1 VGQPRAGPHSLTD
14 RAAKCF
20 SLRKANTGLL
30 TGFHL
35 TRGALRRH
43 EKSTATGVLSLEF
56 VFGGMLH
63 LNWTWLLLRGAI
75 GLGIIGLLFSSQ
87 RFWYRAIWRMTS
99 NWGSQGLR
107 VAARLLYVTVLLMI
121 IAATADG
128 FRMGHGHIIP
138 RATMITVFAGL
149 WFFSALFAYLAVLLV
164 RGIDRIWAW
173 LRAAYKLKKNPAPQ
187 QGATSLSASHTLN
200 APASAA
206 AELISNPSRRYF
218 FKTATALAGAGPFL
232 TAVYGFAAE
241 RLDYQVRRVDVAMP
255 NLPAGLEGM
264 KIVQISDIHLSS
276 YMPRLQ
282 VRRAVSMAND
292 LGADLALVTGDF
304 ITGAGDPIADCIDE
318 IRELRVP
325 LGVWGC
331 NGNHEIYARAEDT
344 AQFLFAQAG
353 MKLLRQENAEV
364 HFNGASFNLIG
375 VDYQRERT
383 TGGRRVQVLQNVEPL
398 VRRDMPNI
406 LMSHNPNSFNRAAEL
421 GIELTL
427 AGHTHGGQI
436 QVEILDHR
444 LSPARFITDYV
455 AGLYQRPMFAP
466 APNDRAATP
475 GSKFDVSHGSLFP
488 NRSSALASIYV
499 NRGLGTVG
507 APVRLGVP
515 PEITLLTLRRA

>member
-1 VGQPRAGPHSLTD
+1 MIA
-14 RAAKCF
+14 
-20 SLRKANTGLL
+20 
-30 TGFHL
+30 
-35 TRGALRRH
+35 
-43 EKSTATGVLSLEF
+43 
-56 VFGGMLH
+56 
-63 LNWTWLLLRGAI
+63 LNWTWLLLRILI
-75 GLGIIGLLFSSQ
+75 GLGLLGLLFFSQ
-87 RFWYRAIWRMTS
+87 RFWYRAIWRITS
-99 NWGSQGLR
+99 NWGSQLLR
-107 VAARLLYVTVLLMI
+107 VTVRLIYVMLLVLI
-121 IAATADG
+121 IGALADG
-128 FRMGHGHIIP
+128 FHAGRSGHILSGVNLL
-138 RATMITVFAGL
+138 TVFAGL
-149 WFFSALFAYLAVLLV
+149 WFFSALFAFLAVKLV
-164 RGIDRIWAW
+164 RGIDRIWGW
-173 LRAAYKLKKNPAPQ
+173 FRVAYRLKTNSTSSGTPAV
-187 QGATSLSASHTLN
+187 
-200 APASAA
+200 SAA
-206 AELISNPSRRYF
+206 AATSAPPATELISDPSRRYF
-218 FKTATALAGAGPFL
+218 FKTASALAGAGPFL

-241 RLDYQVRRVDVAMP
+241 RLDYQVHRVEIPIP

-264 KIVQISDIHLSS
+264 NIVQISDIHLSS

-282 VRRAVSMAND
+282 VRRAVNMAND

-318 IRELRVP
+318 VRGLRAP

-331 NGNHEIYARAEDT
+331 NGNHEIYAHAEGT
-344 AQFLFAQAG
+344 AQYLFAQAG
-353 MKLLRQENAEV
+353 MKLLRSENAQLT
-364 HFNGASFNLIG
+364 FNNASFNLIG

-383 TGGRRVQVLQNVEPL
+383 TGGRRVQVLQHVEPL

-406 LMSHNPNSFNRAAEL
+406 LMSHNPNAFNRAAEM

-466 APNDRAATP
+466 APDDRASLP
-475 GSKFDVSHGSLFP
+475 GSAFDKSHGSLFP

>member
-1 VGQPRAGPHSLTD
+1 
-14 RAAKCF
+14 
-20 SLRKANTGLL
+20 
-30 TGFHL
+30 
-35 TRGALRRH
+35 
-43 EKSTATGVLSLEF
+43 
-56 VFGGMLH
+56 
-63 LNWTWLLLRGAI
+63 LNWTWLLVRSVIALSI
-75 GLGIIGLLFSSQ
+75 LGLLFFSQ
-87 RFWYRAIWRMTS
+87 RFWYRAIWRATS
-99 NWGSQGLR
+99 NWGSQWLR
-107 VAARLLYVTVLLMI
+107 VAARLIYVTLLLLI
-121 IAATADG
+121 IAVVADG

-138 RATMITVFAGL
+138 RASMITVFAGL
-149 WFFSALFAYLAVLLV
+149 WFFSALFGYIAVKLV
-164 RGIDRIWAW
+164 SGMDRIWSW
-173 LRAAYKLKKNPAPQ
+173 LRAAYRLKANPKTSRVAIPGVPAAPY
-187 QGATSLSASHTLN
+187 SS
-200 APASAA
+200 APAAV
-206 AELISNPSRRYF
+206 ELLPDPSRRYF
-218 FKTATALAGAGPFL
+218 FKTVTAFAGAAPFL

-241 RLDYQVRRVDVAMP
+241 RLDYQVRKVEIPIP

-264 KIVQISDIHLSS
+264 KIVQLSDIHLSS

-282 VRRAVSMAND
+282 VRRAVNMAND

-304 ITGAGDPIADCIDE
+304 ITGAGDPIADCIE
-318 IRELRVP
+318 EVKGLRAS

-331 NGNHEIYARAEDT
+331 NGNHEIYAHAEDK
-344 AQFLFAQAG
+344 AQLLFAQAG

-364 HFNGASFNLIG
+364 TFKGTPFNLIG

-383 TGGRRVQVLQNVEPL
+383 NGGRKVQLLQHVEPL

-421 GIELTL
+421 GIELSL

-466 APNDRAATP
+466 VPDDRATP
-475 GSKFDVSHGSLFP
+475 AGSASKTSHGFP
-488 NRSSALASIYV
+488 LSVPPSALASIYV

>member
-1 VGQPRAGPHSLTD
+1 
-14 RAAKCF
+14 
-20 SLRKANTGLL
+20 
-30 TGFHL
+30 
-35 TRGALRRH
+35 
-43 EKSTATGVLSLEF
+43 
-56 VFGGMLH
+56 M
-63 LNWTWLLLRGAI
+63 NWTWLLLRIVI
-75 GLGIIGLLFSSQ
+75 GLGVFSLLFFSQ
-87 RFWYRAIWRMTS
+87 RFWYRGIWRATS
-99 NWGSQGLR
+99 NWGSQVLR
-107 VAARLLYVTVLLMI
+107 VAARLIYVTLLLLSIGAM
-121 IAATADG
+121 ADG
-128 FRMGHGHIIP
+128 FRMGRG
-138 RATMITVFAGL
+138 RMISSINVIMVFAGL
-149 WFFSALFAYLAVLLV
+149 WFFSALFAYFAVKLV
-164 RGIDRIWAW
+164 RGMDRIWAW
-173 LRAAYKLKKNPAPQ
+173 LRAAYQLKTNPA
-187 QGATSLSASHTLN
+187 TSRVSASTATV
-200 APASAA
+200 APYSASPAA
-206 AELISNPSRRYF
+206 AELIPDPSRRYF

-232 TAVYGFAAE
+232 TAMYGFAAE
-241 RLDYQVRRVDVAMP
+241 RLDYQVHRVEIPIP

-282 VRRAVSMAND
+282 VRRAVNMAND

-318 IRELRVP
+318 VKGLRAP

-331 NGNHEIYARAEDT
+331 NGNHEIYARAEDA
-344 AQFLFAQAG
+344 AQVLFAQAG
-353 MKLLRQENAEV
+353 MKLLRSENAQLT
-364 HFNGASFNLIG
+364 FQGASFNLIG

-383 TGGRRVQVLQNVEPL
+383 NGGRRVQMLQNVRPL

-406 LMSHNPNSFNRAAEL
+406 LMSHNPNAFNRAAEL

-466 APNDRAATP
+466 APDDRASSN
-475 GSKFDVSHGSLFP
+475 GSAFETRHGSLFP